1 MLRTV
6 LGFVRS
12 AIYGTLLTLS
22 LPALLIAL
30 LCGWLDTDT
39 AWAVKWALTVFA
51 PFSVALY
58 WIGFKIIRM
67 SVTGR
72 KGSGMWSTLLV
83 FLSTIALIA
92 AMLKLGIYNLRD

>member
-1 MLRTV
+1 M
-6 LGFVRS
+6 
-12 AIYGTLLTLS
+12 
-22 LPALLIAL
+22 
-30 LCGWLDTDT
+30 
-39 AWAVKWALTVFA
+39 FA

-72 KGSGMWSTLLV
+72 KGSGTWSTLLV